1 MSEED
6 FPVLLAKR
14 TIEDYL
20 RSGKVISPPSRIP
33 EVFQKKAGTF
43 VSLHKKGRLRGCIGT
58 YLPTQDNLANEII
71 KNAISAATQDPR
83 FPPVDTSEIRD
94 LEISV
99 DVLSKPEP
107 VKSKRELDPKKYGV
121 IVSKGW
127 QKGLLLPD
135 LEGVDTVEQQLEIAK
150 QKAGLGETPVE
161 QLEIQ
166 RFTVT
171 RYEMVKGKN

>member
-1 MSEED
+1 M
-6 FPVLLAKR
+6 
-14 TIEDYL
+14 
-20 RSGKVISPPSRIP
+20 
-33 EVFQKKAGTF
+33 
-43 VSLHKKGRLRGCIGT
+43 
-58 YLPTQDNLANEII
+58 
-71 KNAISAATQDPR
+71 
-83 FPPVDTSEIRD
+83 
-94 LEISV
+94 

-107 VKSKRELDPKKYGV
+107 VKSQRELDPKKYGV

-127 QKGLLLPD
+127 QRGLLLPD

-150 QKAGLGETPVE
+150 QKAGLGGTSVE

>member
-83 FPPVDTSEIRD
+83 FPPVDTSEIKD

-99 DVLSKPEP
+99 DVLSRPEP

-150 QKAGLGETPVE
+150 QKAGLGGTPVE